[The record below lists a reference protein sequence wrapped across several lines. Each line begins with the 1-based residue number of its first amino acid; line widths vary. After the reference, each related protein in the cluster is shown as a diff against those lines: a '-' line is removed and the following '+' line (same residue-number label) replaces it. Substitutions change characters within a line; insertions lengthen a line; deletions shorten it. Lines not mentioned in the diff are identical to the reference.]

1 MRVPGCRGGPDRDR
15 PGRLPAHGEEKDEF
29 NKEDTEM
36 RKYAKKLITLLLA
49 VCLLA
54 SVMPVAMAIPY
65 TAIPEVSPID
75 LNVIAERNDEG
86 FELLYQAVTWINEE
100 QADLVMIH
108 RNRKDKL
115 EKLVFEC
122 DLRDEAIDLLPEG
135 YVLPDFYFSSVQV
148 GPDKD
153 ELFIPLSEPYVDRGN
168 GYNNI
173 VLKYQLNPKVVEEL
187 FPTMS
192 EDELRYDLMRPMGM
206 SLHTDAPEF
215 VPDGILKNVKTLHTI
230 AAIFAN
236 PDVYLND
243 FGVTV
248 PEFPVTMAHGEL
260 ETPLTET
267 RSLPR
272 TSLKQ
277 DADPFMQGYPD
288 DTFKPDGAI
297 TRAEVSQVLSR
308 LLDAPAKKAPV
319 AFSDVDPDAWYA
331 KAVSELAALGYLK
344 GGTDG
349 KFRPNAPITRAEMA
363 ALLVR
368 FAEGEADAAASFSDV
383 PAAHWAYDAI
393 NTAAAYGW
401 INGVGDGRFSPDRPI
416 TRAEAAKLICAV
428 LGRSAD
434 KVALAM
440 GLGRQFADVSA
451 DHWAYAY
458 IADAATARES
468 VKFGSFEI
476 WTAAK

>member
-1 MRVPGCRGGPDRDR
+1 MRR
-15 PGRLPAHGEEKDEF
+15 
-29 NKEDTEM
+29 
-36 RKYAKKLITLLLA
+36 YAKKLITLLLA

-65 TAIPEVSPID
+65 SAIPEVSPID
-75 LNVIAERNDEG
+75 LNVVPERNGEG
-86 FELLYQAVTWINEE
+86 FDLLYQAVTWINEE
-100 QADLVMIH
+100 QVDLVMIH

-153 ELFIPLSEPYVDRGN
+153 ELFIPIGEPFVDRGK

-173 VLKYQLNPKVVEEL
+173 ILKYQLNPKVVEEL
-187 FPTMS
+187 FPTMD

-215 VPDGILKNVKTLHTI
+215 VPDATLKNVKTLHTI

-236 PDVYLND
+236 PDVYLSD

-267 RSLPR
+267 RAATR
-272 TSLKQ
+272 TVLKL
-277 DADPFMQGYPD
+277 DSEAFMQGYPD

-308 LLDAPAKKAPV
+308 LLDAPARKAAVSFP
-319 AFSDVDPDAWYA
+319 DVDPDAWYA
-331 KAVSELAALGYLK
+331 EAVAELAGLGYLK
-344 GGTDG
+344 GGADG
-349 KFRPNAPITRAEMA
+349 NFRPNAPITRAEMA

-368 FAEGEADAAASFSDV
+368 FAEDEAEATATFSDV
-383 PAAHWAYDAI
+383 PETHWAYDAI
-393 NTAAAYGW
+393 NTAAAFGW

-416 TRAEAAKLICAV
+416 TRAEAAKLVCAV
-428 LGRSAD
+428 LGRRAD

-440 GLGRQFADVSA
+440 GLGRQFADVTA

>member
-1 MRVPGCRGGPDRDR
+1 M
-15 PGRLPAHGEEKDEF
+15 K
-29 NKEDTEM
+29 
-36 RKYAKKLITLLLA
+36 KYAKKLIALVLA

-54 SVMPVAMAIPY
+54 GVMPVAMAFSHPK
-65 TAIPEVSPID
+65 VSPIE
-75 LNVIAERNDEG
+75 LEITPKASEEG
-86 FELLYQAVTWINEE
+86 KGIEILYQAVTWINDE
-100 QADLVMIH
+100 QVEIVLAKRDRL
-108 RNRKDKL
+108 DKL
-115 EKLVFEC
+115 DKLIFTCVLE
-122 DLRDEAIDLLPEG
+122 DELTALLPDG
-135 YVLPDFYFSSVQV
+135 YELPGFYFSSCQV
-148 GPDKD
+148 GPEKD
-153 ELFIPLSEPYVDRGN
+153 ELFIPLEQPHVKDGC
-168 GYNNI
+168 I
-173 VLKYQLNPKVVEEL
+173 VLPYELNPKVTSQL
-187 FPTMS
+187 FSTM
-192 EDELRYDLMRPMGM
+192 DTATLRYDLMRPMGM
-206 SLHTDAPEF
+206 SLYTDMPEP
-215 VPDGILKNVKTLHTI
+215 VPEDVVTGIDTLHTK
-230 AAIFAN
+230 ASIFMSG
-236 PDVYLND
+236 D
-243 FGVTV
+243 GITV
-248 PEFPVTMAHGEL
+248 PYYIEGQEAIQVTGYYMAKGDM
-260 ETPLTET
+260 ETKLQMT
-267 RSLPR
+267 RSMAR

-297 TRAEVSQVLSR
+297 TRAEVSQLLSR
-308 LLDAPAKKAPV
+308 LLDAPARKAPV

-331 KAVSELAALGYLK
+331 KAVSELAGLGYLK

-383 PAAHWAYDAI
+383 PATHWAYDAI

-416 TRAEAAKLICAV
+416 TRAEAAKLMCAV

-440 GLGRQFADVSA
+440 GLGRQFADVTA

-458 IADAATARES
+458 IADASTARETA
-468 VKFGSFEI
+468 KLGSFEI